1 MKKCLICQKDSGEVI
16 YNFPEYN
23 NKIIKCDCGFIYS
36 TIIERKDVDKAYLDN
51 YWTTY
56 QTNQGEKQIYER
68 INEFE
73 SISDER
79 MSYITKFKKE
89 GKFLDVGCSMG
100 FLVNSANKLGFKS
113 YGIDLNIECVEYG
126 KTKYDP
132 INLESCSLEN
142 LKESDFDVIACFNV
156 IEHLENPIEFL
167 NLCKLKLKKD
177 GVIVIGTH
185 DIESNT
191 HMTLKDK
198 WKQITKDG
206 DHLYYFS
213 INTMKKVGEICG
225 LETIWFNKPIDP
237 SFTIYFKKNI

>member
-23 NKIIKCDCGFIYS
+23 NKIIKCECGFIYS
-36 TIIERKDVDKAYLDN
+36 TIIERENVDKAYLED

-89 GKFLDVGCSMG
+89 KKFLDVGCSMG

-142 LKESDFDVIACFNV
+142 LLFQPSISSKRLHQNSFSSLLLSFSLEKYLDSKSFGNV
-156 IEHLENPIEFL
+156 
-167 NLCKLKLKKD
+167 
-177 GVIVIGTH
+177 
-185 DIESNT
+185 S
-191 HMTLKDK
+191 
-198 WKQITKDG
+198 
-206 DHLYYFS
+206 Y
-213 INTMKKVGEICG
+213 
-225 LETIWFNKPIDP
+225 
-237 SFTIYFKKNI
+237 